1 MKKRNCIVYAS
12 RLKIRDYDWK
22 NREIGDLEKYHNF
35 KIILQDISQI
45 INPGFQKIF
54 ISDKIKKKVQ
64 VFSNLNNWKKKI
76 LKIKK
81 DKKIKMKLILQM
93 HISTFKLFNIFRF
106 LKRKKI
112 DTVFFP
118 CPGHPLTT
126 HKLDFNY
133 LFYKFKFS
141 LRNPGSVYII
151 FERNVFTILAKIFRL
166 YPTYIIQHGKK
177 YLPYY
182 SKHVKVIKGSSWDYS
197 NYLSLKKNIRV
208 KRKYALFLEQPS
220 PMFQADNI
228 DQRFSK
234 DEFMTSEAWFPSLNN
249 FFDQLEDMTKTKI
262 KIVAHPKVKHVPN
275 PDYYGKREVFNHDL
289 IKQSFYAKFLI
300 SSLST
305 GMGLCAAQKIP
316 GLIIFSEQQKKN
328 LSQKNKI
335 YHLASELGTTP
346 INIDADFNINEI
358 KNALRINIKKLN
370 LFKKNYLTSRKD
382 NKPNHEILS
391 EVFSNEKVN

>member
-1 MKKRNCIVYAS
+1 
-12 RLKIRDYDWK
+12 
-22 NREIGDLEKYHNF
+22 
-35 KIILQDISQI
+35 
-45 INPGFQKIF
+45 
-54 ISDKIKKKVQ
+54 
-64 VFSNLNNWKKKI
+64 
-76 LKIKK
+76 
-81 DKKIKMKLILQM
+81 
-93 HISTFKLFNIFRF
+93 
-106 LKRKKI
+106 
-112 DTVFFP
+112 
-118 CPGHPLTT
+118 
-126 HKLDFNY
+126 
-133 LFYKFKFS
+133 
-141 LRNPGSVYII
+141 
-151 FERNVFTILAKIFRL
+151 
-166 YPTYIIQHGKK
+166 
-177 YLPYY
+177 
-182 SKHVKVIKGSSWDYS
+182 
-197 NYLSLKKNIRV
+197 
-208 KRKYALFLEQPS
+208 
-220 PMFQADNI
+220 MFQGDNI

-234 DEFMTSEAWFPSLNN
+234 DELVTSEAWFPSLNN
-249 FFDQLEDMTKTKI
+249 FFDQLEDTTKTKI